1 MSLREAHRYIKELH
15 RKQEN
20 PYLWPDFL
28 TGLPDRQ
35 GILKKLDSVYPKLGQ
50 YGVACVRIASI
61 HPYLLKYGYDH
72 HAEIIQ
78 WAAAILKT
86 VSSEYRGSFVGTA
99 GTHEFVLIARSSHI
113 FEILKKANSLFKK
126 KTRNYYSEGD
136 IKRGYVI
143 SFQSNEG
150 ETVRVGFM
158 RLVAAVVTR
167 PVDVEKIDLVP
178 FLSRIC
184 NLAEGEGKDIEEF
197 SEETSLK

>member
-1 MSLREAHRYIKELH
+1 MSLKDAQRYIRELH
-15 RKQEN
+15 KKQSN
-20 PYLWPDFL
+20 PYLWPDYL

-35 GILKKLDSVYPKLGQ
+35 GVLRKLDSIYPKIGQ
-50 YGVACVRIASI
+50 YGIACVRIAAI

-99 GTHEFVLIARSSHI
+99 GTHEFVLIAKTSHI
-113 FEILKKANSLFKK
+113 YDILKKANSLFKR
-126 KTRNYYSEGD
+126 KTKRYYSDSD
-136 IKRGYVI
+136 IKRGYVL

-150 ETVRVGFM
+150 ETVKVGFM
-158 RLVAAVVTR
+158 GFVAAVITK
-167 PVDVEKIDLVP
+167 PTDIEKMDLIP
-178 FLSRIC
+178 FLSRLC

-197 SEETSLK
+197 SEEVAVQ